1 MKLYKTLVWPVL
13 MYGCETWKMNKSDE
27 RILDVF
33 QNKCLRRIHNIRWQ
47 DHITTEEV
55 LAKAEMSPVS
65 KEVKKRRWKFIGH
78 TLRQD
83 RTSDART
90 ALSWRPEGKRKRGRP
105 KTTWRRTVEREM
117 REGGWG
123 SWDEVRSV
131 AVDREKW
138 KASVKALCAT
148 GHAEDR

>member
-1 MKLYKTLVWPVL
+1 
-13 MYGCETWKMNKSDE
+13 MNKSDE

-83 RTSDART
+83 RTS
-90 ALSWRPEGKRKRGRP
+90 GKRKRGRP

-117 REGGWG
+117 KEGGWG

-131 AVDREKW
+131 AVDRGKW
-138 KASVKALCAT
+138 KASVEALCAT
-148 GHAEDR
+148 GHVEDR